1 MTQDP
6 WTNRLSEYL
15 DGELPEWERHA
26 LESHLESCAECS
38 LIVSDLRR
46 VVRRARTLKNPPP
59 VTDLWPGIAARIGA
73 GIPKAQDVV
82 DLDAQ
87 RRVRRRWAFSLP
99 QLAAAGIALMT
110 VSGGAVWFMSGT
122 ARQSVV
128 SAPVPSSPPEGTPA
142 VSVAMKPNASQSYA
156 AAVADLERV
165 LADGRGKLD
174 TTTVRIIEQNLAAID
189 RAIAEAQRALDADSA
204 NLYLNTHLAETMRR
218 KLDLLRQAA
227 ALVPVS

>member
-1 MTQDP
+1 MSHDP
-6 WTNRLSEYL
+6 WTERLSEYL
-15 DGELPEWERHA
+15 DGELAEPERLA
-26 LESHLESCAECS
+26 LESHLESCPDCS
-38 LIVSDLRR
+38 IIVLDLRR
-46 VVRRARTLKNPPP
+46 VVRRARMLTNHPPA
-59 VTDLWPGIAARIGA
+59 TDLWPGIADRIGA
-73 GIPKAQDVV
+73 ASTRPAPIA
-82 DLDAQ
+82 DLNAH
-87 RRVRRRWAFSLP
+87 RRNRRRWAFSLP

-110 VSGGAVWFMSGT
+110 VSGGAVWLLST
-122 ARQSVV
+122 SARQMAV
-128 SAPVPSSPPEGTPA
+128 APAASSPAMGAPA
-142 VSVAMKPNASQSYA
+142 VAVAMKPNASQSYA

-165 LADGRGKLD
+165 LAHGRGKLD